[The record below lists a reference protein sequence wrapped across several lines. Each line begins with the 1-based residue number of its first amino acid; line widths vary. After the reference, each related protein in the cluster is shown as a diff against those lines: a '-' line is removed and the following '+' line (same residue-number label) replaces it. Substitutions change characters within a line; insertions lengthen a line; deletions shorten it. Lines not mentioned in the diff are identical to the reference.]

1 MVKSKYSMFAASF
14 AVLSILILNGCVM
27 TNQQGGTL
35 VGAAAGGLLGSQVGS
50 GTGKLVATGLG
61 VLAGAMAGQ
70 AVGQHMDRPPTIVY
84 LDGSLNPSIVYRESA
99 PQSNNQ
105 CGDIEN
111 DGVRSSCERGLADR
125 RREAQKQ
132 AEHRAYQCSRYGK
145 C

>member
-1 MVKSKYSMFAASF
+1 MKKLLVVAVSAI
-14 AVLSILILNGCVM
+14 VLSGCVI

-35 VGAAAGGLLGSQVGS
+35 VGAATGGLLGSQVGS

-70 AVGQHMDRPPTIVY
+70 TVGQHMDRPPTIVY
-84 LDGSLNPSIVYRESA
+84 RKSA

-105 CGDIEN
+105 CSDIEN

-125 RREAQKQ
+125 RREVQKQ
-132 AEHRAYQCSRYGK
+132 AEQRAYQCSRYGK

>member
-1 MVKSKYSMFAASF
+1 MKKLLVVAVSAI
-14 AVLSILILNGCVM
+14 VLSGCVA

-35 VGAAAGGLLGSQVGS
+35 VGAGVGGLLGSQIGK

-61 VLAGAMAGQ
+61 VLAGAMAGN

-84 LDGSLNPSIVYRESA
+84 KEAA
-99 PQSNNQ
+99 PRGAVAPRSNGR
-105 CGDIEN
+105 CSYIEN

-132 AEHRAYQCSRYGK
+132 SEHRAYQCSRYGK

>member
-1 MVKSKYSMFAASF
+1 M
-14 AVLSILILNGCVM
+14 I
-27 TNQQGGTL
+27 
-35 VGAAAGGLLGSQVGS
+35 GAGVGGLLGSQIGR

-61 VLAGAMAGQ
+61 VLAGAMAGN

-105 CGDIEN
+105 CSGIEN

-125 RREAQKQ
+125 RQELQRQ
-132 AEHRAYQCSRYGK
+132 AEQRAYQCSRHGN

>member
-1 MVKSKYSMFAASF
+1 MKKLLVVAVSAI
-14 AVLSILILNGCVM
+14 VLSGCI
-27 TNQQGGTL
+27 TSNQQGGTL
-35 VGAAAGGLLGSQVGS
+35 IGAGVGGLLGSQIGK

-111 DGVRSSCERGLADR
+111 DGVRSSCQRGLDDR
-125 RREAQKQ
+125 RKELQRQ
-132 AEHRAYQCSRYGK
+132 AEQRAYQCSRYGK

>member
-1 MVKSKYSMFAASF
+1 MFAASF

-35 VGAAAGGLLGSQVGS
+35 VGAAAGGLLGSQLGS

-84 LDGSLNPSIVYRESA
+84 RESA

-105 CGDIEN
+105 CSDIEN

>member
-1 MVKSKYSMFAASF
+1 MKKLLVVAVSAI
-14 AVLSILILNGCVM
+14 VLSGCIT

-35 VGAAAGGLLGSQVGS
+35 VGAGVGGLLGSQIGR

-61 VLAGAMAGQ
+61 VLAGAMAGN

-84 LDGSLNPSIVYRESA
+84 KEAA
-99 PQSNNQ
+99 PRGAVAPRSNGR
-105 CGDIEN
+105 CSYIEN

-132 AEHRAYQCSRYGK
+132 SEQRAYQCSRYGK

>member
-1 MVKSKYSMFAASF
+1 MKKLLVVAVSAI
-14 AVLSILILNGCVM
+14 VLSGCI
-27 TNQQGGTL
+27 TSNKQGGTL
-35 VGAAAGGLLGSQVGS
+35 IAAGVGGLLGSQIGK

-61 VLAGAMAGQ
+61 VLAGAMAGN

-84 LDGSLNPSIVYRESA
+84 RESA

-105 CGDIEN
+105 CSNIEN

-125 RREAQKQ
+125 RRELQKQ
-132 AEHRAYQCSRYGK
+132 SEQRAYQCSRYGK

>member
-1 MVKSKYSMFAASF
+1 MKKLLVVAAVSVI
-14 AVLSILILNGCVM
+14 VLSGCI
-27 TNQQGGTL
+27 TSNQQGGTL
-35 VGAAAGGLLGSQVGS
+35 IGAAAGGLLGSQIGN

-84 LDGSLNPSIVYRESA
+84 KEAA
-99 PQSNNQ
+99 PNGVVAPRSNGR
-105 CGDIEN
+105 CSYIEN

-132 AEHRAYQCSRYGK
+132 SEQRAYQCSRYGK

>member
-1 MVKSKYSMFAASF
+1 MKKLLMVAISVI
-14 AVLSILILNGCVM
+14 VLSGCIT

-35 VGAAAGGLLGSQVGS
+35 IGAATGGLLGSQIGS

-70 AVGQHMDRPPTIVY
+70 AVGQHMDRPPTIIY
-84 LDGSLNPSIVYRESA
+84 KETAPRGGASA
-99 PQSNNQ
+99 PRANNR
-105 CGDIEN
+105 CSYIEN

-125 RREAQKQ
+125 RREAQRA
-132 AEHRAYQCSRYGK
+132 AERHAYQCSRYGK